1 MFFKKQK
8 PTGDVAILVN
18 DKEIRELDVYDE
30 TEESI
35 KAGGLILPKA
45 DAEVRYFPEGGKAY
59 IYGYTPDYLAE
70 SENIAKLEKSVVLKN
85 IFDYGV
91 TNNNL
96 QFYIM
101 LGALILTIF
110 LLRG

>member
-18 DKEIRELDVYDE
+18 DKEIRELEVYDE

-45 DAEVRYFPEGGKAY
+45 DAEVRYFPDGGRAF
-59 IYGYTPDYLAE
+59 IYGYTPEYLAE

-85 IFDYGV
+85 IFDYGT
-91 TNNNL
+91 TNHNI
-96 QFYIM
+96 QFYVM